1 MEIQNPAKLRISPGK
16 GASDDLGKV
25 ATASRMQLGLHLG
38 RNFTVDVKLHGRSP
52 STYGF
57 EASSASDDCISGAT
71 SQLIPGGVLI

>member
-38 RNFTVDVKLHGRSP
+38 RNFTRS
-52 STYGF
+52 SQVAF
-57 EASSASDDCISGAT
+57 EL
-71 SQLIPGGVLI
+71 QR

>member
-38 RNFTVDVKLHGRSP
+38 RNFTAETRTYCTRCNISP
-52 STYGF
+52 SPHQIGF
-57 EASSASDDCISGAT
+57 
-71 SQLIPGGVLI
+71 LGVDQKGILLRWNM